1 MSVGKNIKLYLVEN
15 NISQSWLS
23 KETNMT
29 PSQLCA
35 TLNEERKMTIEEYD
49 IIMKKLN
56 LPLDSFAGK
65 KILVKNRNLTH

>member
-35 TLNEERKMTIEEYD
+35 ALNEERKMTIEEYD
-49 IIMKKLN
+49 ILMEKLK

-65 KILVKNRNLTH
+65 KTLVKNRNLTH